1 MKRIIPIVAICIIST
16 NLFSQTYKLETIF
29 SDKVTETYLSHWK
42 VIEPLND
49 VSISTFSLW
58 GYQLYFDD
66 WTKGVYEVEYF
77 KGNANETFRFLT
89 EINQFSEKY
98 KNEDKIL
105 THILGVQVKTV
116 KQLGFKYT
124 LVYDKENKVICMF
137 TQKQWLAMLT
147 ELVSYCDKMNIDYKQ
162 NE

>member
-29 SDKVTETYLSHWK
+29 SDKLTETYLSHWK